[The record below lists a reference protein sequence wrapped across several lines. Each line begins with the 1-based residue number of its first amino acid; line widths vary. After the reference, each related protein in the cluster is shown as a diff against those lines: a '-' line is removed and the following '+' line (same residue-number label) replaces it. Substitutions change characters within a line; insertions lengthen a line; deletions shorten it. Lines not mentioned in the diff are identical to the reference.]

1 MLSRVRRFL
10 DIRAGEGLPV
20 LLSFLY
26 VAAVVAAFL
35 LAKPLRNSLFLR
47 EYGPYALAYAY
58 AAVPLALSLFI
69 PVYSRIAA
77 RVGSRLATTGT
88 LVFFS
93 LNVLG
98 FWWAFT
104 TRPFELLP
112 AVFYVWVNCFGVI
125 APVQAWSFANSL
137 FDARQARRLFG
148 LIGAG
153 ASVGAIAGGLMA
165 RYLVEPVGGTVN
177 MMLVLAG
184 LILLAA
190 VIVGIASRRLKKR
203 TPSRGRRRTP
213 QTLSESLRTIASR
226 PYLRLMAMLVV
237 LVAIVTQWTNF
248 QLSLVAN
255 GRFGGDADA
264 LTRFF
269 GTFNYILGAVGF
281 TLQVLATG
289 ALLRTFGVASV
300 VLLLPLALAFGS
312 ALTVLFPVFLA
323 VLLTN
328 AADYSLR
335 FSVDKA
341 GYELLYLPIP
351 PTERQGIKN
360 ALDLIV
366 NRVAD
371 AAGGILLG
379 LATGGFLMLPGAGF
393 MVAGTA
399 TMTFI
404 LAVVWVVVAWR
415 MRRAYVGAIGDSI
428 HRYRIDTEHSTMAE
442 AARSVEETLSARLS
456 SQDADD
462 VRFALDALLGMRSPQ
477 SYPELHALLTHPD
490 PGIRRDALAVLT
502 RTGDRRARLVAE
514 GLLRDRDLEVR
525 TQALLYLAREGGFD
539 PLQRIQELGAFD
551 DLSIRA
557 GLVAF
562 LAAKGPAR
570 NEEAARL
577 MLVQMTESDDPRDR
591 AEAARLLAMIDD
603 PPVALLE
610 LLANDLDGDV
620 ARAAIRAAERVK
632 PLELLDCLLLALA
645 RPEIVD
651 DAVTAI
657 AALGDDA
664 VPLLEAALVDA
675 SLPLEAR
682 REIPAVLVQIGSYAA
697 HRALLSGLLDADAPL
712 RHRVISSLNKLKGRQ
727 PDLELDPTTIELLLA
742 AEIAG
747 HYRSY
752 QLLVQLGSS
761 GAVVAALRHSMEQE
775 LERIFRL
782 IGLLARR
789 AAVHDAY
796 IGVRST
802 DSLVRANALEYL
814 ENVLK
819 PELREVLLP
828 LIDPQVSEAGRAAI
842 GARLIGTTIETT
854 EEAMATLLA
863 SPDPW
868 LRSRAEIAAHR
879 VAEQAGPEHTP
890 APMSMDASLGAG

>member
-10 DIRAGEGLPV
+10 DVRTGEGLPV

-26 VAAVVAAFL
+26 VAAVVSAFL

-58 AAVPLALSLFI
+58 AAVPLALSVFI

-104 TRPFELLP
+104 SWRFELLP
-112 AVFYVWVNCFGVI
+112 ALFYVWVNCFGVI

-153 ASVGAIAGGLMA
+153 ASFGAIAGGLMA

-184 LILLAA
+184 LIGLAA
-190 VIVGIASRRLKKR
+190 LVVGIASRRLKKR
-203 TPSRGRRRTP
+203 TVSRQPRKAP
-213 QTLSESLRTIASR
+213 QTLAESLHTIAGR
-226 PYLRLMAMLVV
+226 PYLRLMATLVV

-248 QLSLVAN
+248 QLSLVADQQ
-255 GRFGGDADA
+255 FGGDADS

-281 TLQVLATG
+281 TVQVLATG
-289 ALLRTFGVASV
+289 PLLRTFGVASV
-300 VLLLPLALAFGS
+300 ILLLPLSLAFGS
-312 ALTVLFPVFLA
+312 AFTLLFPVFLA

-351 PTERQGIKN
+351 PGERQGIKN

-393 MVAGTA
+393 LVRGTA
-399 TMTFI
+399 AMTFI
-404 LAVVWVVVAWR
+404 LATVWVLVAWR

-428 HRYRIDTEHSTMAE
+428 HRYRIDTEHSTLAE
-442 AARSVEETLSARLS
+442 AARSVEETLSAKLAS
-456 SQDADD
+456 DDPGD
-462 VRFALDALLGMRSPQ
+462 VRFALEALLGMRSPQ
-477 SYPELHALLTHPD
+477 SYPELHALLTHED
-490 PGIRRDALAVLT
+490 PAIRRDALAVLT
-502 RTGDRRARLVAE
+502 RAGDRRARLVAE

-525 TQALLYLAREGGFD
+525 TQALLYLARDGGFD

-551 DLSIRA
+551 DFSIRA

-570 NEEAARL
+570 NEEAARVI
-577 MLVQMTESDDPRDR
+577 LVQMTESEDARDR

-603 PPVALLE
+603 PPLALLE
-610 LLANDLDGDV
+610 LLVNDLDPDV
-620 ARAAIRAAERVK
+620 ARAAVRAAERIK
-632 PLELLDCLLLALA
+632 AIGLLDCLLLALG
-645 RPEIVD
+645 RPDTSD
-651 DAVTAI
+651 DAVSAV
-657 AALGDDA
+657 AALGEEA
-664 VPLLEAALVDA
+664 VPLL
-675 SLPLEAR
+675 
-682 REIPAVLVQIGSYAA
+682 
-697 HRALLSGLLDADAPL
+697 
-712 RHRVISSLNKLKGRQ
+712 
-727 PDLELDPTTIELLLA
+727 
-742 AEIAG
+742 
-747 HYRSY
+747 
-752 QLLVQLGSS
+752 
-761 GAVVAALRHSMEQE
+761 
-775 LERIFRL
+775 
-782 IGLLARR
+782 
-789 AAVHDAY
+789 
-796 IGVRST
+796 
-802 DSLVRANALEYL
+802 
-814 ENVLK
+814 
-819 PELREVLLP
+819 
-828 LIDPQVSEAGRAAI
+828 
-842 GARLIGTTIETT
+842 
-854 EEAMATLLA
+854 
-863 SPDPW
+863 
-868 LRSRAEIAAHR
+868 
-879 VAEQAGPEHTP
+879 
-890 APMSMDASLGAG
+890 